1 MRQVLI
7 AVVALALVALVE
19 AALAAMRWND
29 ERRREEL
36 RRRLKAVADEPT
48 QESTLLRATRY
59 AASPALDAFLRG
71 VPPARWVEHLLEQTD
86 SRLTVA
92 QVMGYSALAGA
103 AGVLAAMLLA
113 GGPVLAVLAALLGGA
128 IPIVLLA
135 GARDRRSRRISE
147 QLPEALDMMSRS
159 LRAGHALT
167 SAFELVAAEMPEPV
181 AIEFGRAF
189 EAQRLG
195 IPVDEAIVQM
205 TRRAPSNRDLK
216 ILGVSIVIQKET
228 GGNLAEILG
237 QLAETIRARF
247 RFHGKLRSLTAEGR
261 ASAVVVGAMPFAV
274 GGLLRIVNPEY
285 LVPLVATNLGRMVL
299 AGACAS
305 WLIGVT
311 WLFRMTKMDV

>member
-19 AALAAMRWND
+19 AALAAFRWNE

-36 RRRLKAVADEPT
+36 RRRLKAVGEDATP
-48 QESTLLRATRY
+48 ESTLLRATRY
-59 AASPALDAFLRG
+59 AASPGLDAFLRSL
-71 VPPARWVEHLLEQTD
+71 PWAARIEHLLEQTD

-92 QVMGYSALAGA
+92 QVIGYSVLAAA
-103 AGVLAAMLLA
+103 AGVLAATLLA
-113 GGPVLAVLAALLGGA
+113 AGVGVAILAALLGA
-128 IPIVLLA
+128 SIPTLLLA
-135 GARDRRSRRISE
+135 SARDRRSRRISE

-167 SAFELVAAEMPEPV
+167 SAFELVATEMPEPV
-181 AIEFGRAF
+181 AVEFGRAF

-195 IPVDEAIVQM
+195 IPLDEAILQM
-205 TRRAPSNRDLK
+205 TQRAPSNRDLK

-261 ASAVVVGAMPFAV
+261 ASALVVGAMPFAV
-274 GGLLRIVNPEY
+274 TALLRVVNPDY
-285 LVPLVATNLGRMVL
+285 LIPLVATATGRFVL
-299 AGACAS
+299 VGACAS
-305 WLIGVT
+305 WLLGVV
-311 WLFRMTKMDV
+311 WLYRMTKLDV